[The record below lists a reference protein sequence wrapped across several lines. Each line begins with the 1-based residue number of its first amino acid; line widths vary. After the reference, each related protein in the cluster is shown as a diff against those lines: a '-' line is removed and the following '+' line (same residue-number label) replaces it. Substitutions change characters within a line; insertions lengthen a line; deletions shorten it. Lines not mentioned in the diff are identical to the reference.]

1 MPPPP
6 GSSAFGNMA
15 LLCHSCIDVLRF
27 ANDRLNTIH
36 STYQSFLAAV
46 DEGCYI
52 CHGLFCQ
59 LPEERKQDLRRRGEI
74 CEPPPAKRRRPIED
88 YWLLTWYQKDVG
100 NPRSGSI
107 RLDLRMT
114 DLNSGASFEIIGI
127 PETPLMSICPVRTAD
142 DEGLAPPG
150 LPWTVASCST
160 NSEETFSKLK
170 SWLDR
175 CDKTHSKCRVRRD
188 EADVAWHPTRLIQI
202 TAKPGSGEKLEAE
215 DLMCRI
221 VEPKS
226 DIVPQDLRYITLSHR
241 WPQNQ
246 RGFQKLTVGKLAY
259 WKANLPVKTMRQTFQ
274 DAFIV
279 AQKVGITYVWID
291 SLCIIQEGDGFVDWK
306 RESPMMQ
313 KVYSHAEF
321 NICASKIDNR
331 EGLFSLREP
340 SDFQSLQIKLFEDH
354 DPIGNLD
361 SSDFL
366 TDNND
371 SGHYLI
377 TNKVPITAWN
387 KRMNDSILAPRGWIF
402 QEQLLSR
409 ANLHFGN
416 HEVFFECLEMRA
428 SESLGSDQD
437 YEVPWK
443 ENHVFFKEH
452 LPIPES
458 MSKRSRPPDESI
470 ISGCNDDKLDGDYYN
485 RWHELLSQYTTLQLT
500 DFEDRLVAL
509 SGVAQHFKKFFSSP
523 GNDLYIAGLWHSRLV
538 TELLWQLAD
547 SSSREAWYNQKR
559 RRKHMTFSWLSVKG
573 KIENRADRR
582 SHLLSSTPLVDIKVM
597 RYRMSPDTVD
607 STVGEEQPFAEDLFS
622 LPSTPTIEVSLTG
635 FLRPMKLHRLEGLEK
650 RYMIPPVDSLP
661 DGDFGLRL
669 SVGGHSGLEY
679 TKASETG
686 ETMLDFEISSGEL
699 DELRRSHRLFLMPL
713 LHEEPHGLWLLLLEL
728 VINNDGNKMGRFRRI
743 GVHHMRI
750 YSMEALKGDDWLF
763 SFMGRETM
771 EESYASTLGI
781 YEDVSELPRWHYDR
795 RYPRPKKH
803 TIFIV

>member
-1 MPPPP
+1 
-6 GSSAFGNMA
+6 MA
-15 LLCHSCIDVLRF
+15 LCHPCSDVLRF
-27 ANDRLNTIH
+27 AIDRLNTIH
-36 STYQSFLAAV
+36 STSQSFLAAV

-59 LPEERKQDLRRRGEI
+59 LPEERKQDLRRRGQT
-74 CEPPPAKRRRPIED
+74 CEPPPVKRRRQIED
-88 YWLLTWYQKDVG
+88 YWLLTWYQKDLG
-100 NPRSGSI
+100 NTRSGSI

-127 PETPLMSICPVRTAD
+127 PEAPLMSICPVRTAD
-142 DEGLAPPG
+142 DECLVTAS
-150 LPWTVASCST
+150 LPWTVASYST
-160 NSEETFSKLK
+160 NSEETFSKIK

-175 CDKTHSKCRVRRD
+175 CDKTHSKCRIRRD
-188 EADVAWHPTRLIQI
+188 EADVSWHPTRLIQI
-202 TAKPGSGEKLEAE
+202 TAKTRSGDKLEVE

-246 RGFQKLTVGKLAY
+246 RGFQKLTVGKLPH
-259 WKANLPVKTMRQTFQ
+259 WKASLPVKRMRRTFQ
-274 DAFIV
+274 DAFLV
-279 AQKVGITYVWID
+279 AQKFGITYVWID
-291 SLCIIQEGDGFVDWK
+291 SLCIIQEGDSFADWK

-331 EGLFSLREP
+331 EGLFSPREP
-340 SDFQSLQIKLFEDH
+340 SNFQSLQIKLFED
-354 DPIGNLD
+354 DDSIGNLD
-361 SSDFL
+361 HSGFL
-366 TDNND
+366 TDND
-371 SGHYLI
+371 HSGHYLI

-452 LPIPES
+452 LPILES
-458 MSKRSRPPDESI
+458 MGAKSCRLDERNNSN
-470 ISGCNDDKLDGDYYN
+470 CDDDKLDGDSYK
-485 RWHELLSQYTTLQLT
+485 RWHELLSQYTTLELT

-509 SGVAQHFKKFFSSP
+509 SGVAQHFKKFFSRTD
-523 GNDLYIAGLWHSRLV
+523 NDLYIAGLWQSRLV

-547 SSSREAWYNQKR
+547 STSREEWYNQKR
-559 RRKHMTFSWLSVKG
+559 RRKDLTFSWLSVKE
-573 KIENRADRR
+573 KIENQADRR
-582 SHLLSSTPLVDIKVM
+582 SHLLSSTPLVDIKVI
-597 RYRMSPDTVD
+597 RYRMPPDIVD
-607 STVGEEQPFAEDLFS
+607 STQQPFAEDLFS

-635 FLRPMKLHRLEGLEK
+635 FLRPMKLYRLEGLEK
-650 RYMIPPVDSLP
+650 QRIMTPVDSLL
-661 DGDFGLRL
+661 DGDFDLRL
-669 SVGGHSGLEY
+669 SVGGHSGLKY
-679 TKASETG
+679 TKTSYTG

-699 DELRRSHRLFLMPL
+699 KDLRRSYRLFFMPF

-728 VINNDGNKMGRFRRI
+728 VGNNDGNKIDTGRFRRI
-743 GVHHMRI
+743 GVHYMNI
-750 YSMEALKGDDWLF
+750 YSMESLKGDDWLF
-763 SFMGRETM
+763 SFIGTETM
-771 EESYASTLGI
+771 EESYASALGI
-781 YEDVSELPRWHYDR
+781 YEGVSELPRWEYDR
-795 RYPRPKKH
+795 RYPRPKKQ
-803 TIFIV
+803 TIFLV